1 MKMGPRLGS
10 KRIIGVCV
18 GVPVS
23 PQPTQAADFFAL
35 FGNFNEWLCK
45 TNFSFLQGAS
55 HPVDLIARANAL
67 EYQSLCVND
76 FDGVYGLARC
86 WRELDYL
93 KKQHQHKGMKLNYG
107 AEIHFHRDHDLPVLL
122 QDTLVLVAQNQGGYT
137 NLNRLLSYAHRDG
150 KDCANIPLEYLL
162 NSPVDG
168 LFAIQ
173 PMRGRIR
180 RREAVASYAELKQH
194 FGGNYFLAVSRHLHP
209 AEDRWIK
216 STLEIAKRYQLGYIL
231 SQDAFFHNRA
241 QKSISD
247 LLQAV
252 RSNQV
257 FDECRQHF
265 FPNAERCLHRQSEL
279 HRLFSPI
286 PGYQAALGLSNT
298 LNESCEFDLDQLG
311 YQYPKE
317 MIPRGLAAQSYLK
330 LLVEQGLQQKFNCNP
345 SEKILAQIE
354 HELVLIEKLN
364 FADYFLTVW
373 DIVSWARQQDILC
386 QGRGSA
392 ANSCV
397 CFVLGITSVNPAQ
410 FELLFERFVSM
421 ERGDPPDID
430 VDFEHERREQVVQ
443 YIYSRYGRERAA
455 MVANVITFRAKGAL
469 RAVGKALGAD
479 EVLLQQVSKIASS
492 RYYRGSGT
500 GNIVMALKRDYEQ
513 QNPERARVSWRLW
526 MQLSEKLH
534 GFPRHLGIHS
544 GGFMLADKP
553 LDCLL
558 PQEPATMAGRT
569 VIQWCKEDIEA
580 LGFFKI
586 DILSL
591 GMLSAIR
598 KCFEYV
604 DFYYHRKIG
613 LDTIPDDDAATYAM
627 IQKADTVGTFQIESR
642 AQMSMLPRLKP
653 ACFYDLVIEVA
664 IIRPGPIQGKV
675 IHPYLARR
683 DGLEP
688 VTYPDERLRPILER
702 TLGIA
707 IFQEQAMRIAIA
719 VGNFSA
725 GEANELR
732 QKIGTWGIKN
742 FNRDLNPLLLKLEQ
756 GMRENG
762 IKAEFAEQILGQ
774 MKGFAEYGFPE
785 SHAVSFSL
793 IAYASSYLKCHYAA
807 AFYIS
812 VLNSQPMGFYS
823 PHVLLQTARREGI
836 KVLPLSLNHSTW
848 DHQLEASSQDTDYA
862 IRLGFRLVSG
872 FPQSAADKIIA
883 TRSESSSWDK
893 FEQFVGD
900 CNLARDEITALACC
914 DLFNDFGL
922 DRSDALWKSEAAAFK
937 PMLDDQEVGIEWK
950 TEASLERI
958 QKDFKAFK
966 TSLGCHP
973 AQVIKTEQW
982 FYPVAVEKFTASE
995 SLNDLA
1001 TGIDVFVFGMVLV
1014 KQSPGTAK
1022 GMVFVTLEDEC
1033 GFFNLAFTPQV
1044 YTRFYRQVDQQPFLC
1059 VVGQLQRVNESH
1071 SILVK
1076 RVFEMD
1082 QGASLVELRRQD
1094 ESVITPQAGIELI
1107 KPRAFH

>member
-1 MKMGPRLGS
+1 MNT
-10 KRIIGVCV
+10 V
-18 GVPVS
+18 
-23 PQPTQAADFFAL
+23 
-35 FGNFNEWLCK
+35 NFNEWLCK

-55 HPVDLIARANAL
+55 HPLDLITRANAL
-67 EYQSLCVND
+67 EYQSLCIND
-76 FDGVYGLARC
+76 FDGAYGLARC
-86 WRELDYL
+86 YRELDHL
-93 KKQHQHKGMKLNYG
+93 KKQQQHQGLKLNYG

-122 QDTLVLVAQNQGGYT
+122 QDTLVLVAQNHRGYT

-150 KDCANIPLEYLL
+150 KGYANIPLDYLL
-162 NSPVDG
+162 NNPVDG

-173 PMRGRIR
+173 PMRGKIR
-180 RREAVASYAELKQH
+180 MRDGAVPYAELKQH
-194 FGGNYFLAVSRHLHP
+194 FDGNYFLAISRHLHP

-216 STLEIAKRYQLGYIL
+216 STLEVARRYQLEYIL
-231 SQDAFFHNRA
+231 SQDVFFHEPA

-247 LLQAV
+247 LLQAI
-252 RSNQV
+252 RSNRV

-265 FPNAERCLHRQSEL
+265 FPNAERCLHKQSDL
-279 HRLFSPI
+279 YRLFSPI
-286 PGYQAALGLSNT
+286 PGYRGALQLSNA
-298 LNESCEFDLDQLG
+298 LNQSCEFDLDQLS

-317 MIPRGLAAQSYLK
+317 MIPQGLDPQTYLK
-330 LLVEQGLQQKFNCNP
+330 LLVEQGLQQKFDRNP
-345 SEKILAQIE
+345 PEKIVDQIE

-392 ANSCV
+392 ANSSV
-397 CFVLGITSVNPAQ
+397 CFVLGITSVNPDQ
-410 FELLFERFVSM
+410 FDLLFERFVSL

-430 VDFEHERREQVVQ
+430 VDFEHERREEVIQ
-443 YIYSRYGRERAA
+443 YLYSRYGRERAA
-455 MVANVITFRAKGAL
+455 MVANVITFRGKGAL
-469 RAVGKALGAD
+469 RAVGKALGVN
-479 EVLLQQVSKIASS
+479 EVLLHQMSKIASS

-500 GNIVMALKRDYEQ
+500 ENIVMALKHDYER
-513 QNPERARVSWRLW
+513 QNPQQAKVSWRLW

-553 LDCLL
+553 LDNLL
-558 PQEPATMAGRT
+558 PQEPASMDGRT
-569 VIQWCKEDIEA
+569 VIQWSKEDIEA

-591 GMLSAIR
+591 GMLSALR
-598 KCFEYV
+598 KCFDYV
-604 DFYYHRKIG
+604 DFYYHRKIR
-613 LDTIPDDDAATYAM
+613 LDTIPDDDKATYAM

-653 ACFYDLVIEVA
+653 ACFYDLVIEIA

-683 DGLEP
+683 EGLEP

-732 QKIGTWGIKN
+732 KKIGAWGIKD
-742 FNRDLNPLLLKLEQ
+742 FNRDLNPLLIRLEQ

-762 IKAEFAEQILGQ
+762 VKAEFAEQILGQ

-793 IAYASSYLKCHYAA
+793 IAYASCYLKCHYAA

-823 PHVLLQTARREGI
+823 PHALLQAARREGI
-836 KVLPLSLNHSTW
+836 RILPLSLKCSIW
-848 DHQLEASSQDTDYA
+848 DHQLEAGPQDTDYA
-862 IRLGFRLVSG
+862 IRLGFRLVNG
-872 FPQSAADKIIA
+872 LPESAVDKIISM
-883 TRSESSSWDK
+883 RSESGAWEN
-893 FEQFVGD
+893 FEQFVRD
-900 CNLARDEITALACC
+900 CNLARDEITALAGC
-914 DLFNDFGL
+914 DLFNDFGHN
-922 DRSDALWKSEAAAFK
+922 RSDALWKSEAAAFK
-937 PMLDDQEVGIEWK
+937 PMLDDQEAGIEWK
-950 TEASLERI
+950 SEASLERI
-958 QKDFKAFK
+958 QRDFRAFK
-966 TSLGCHP
+966 TSLAGHP
-973 AQVIKTEQW
+973 VQVIKTEQW
-982 FYPVAVEKFTASE
+982 PYPVPIEKFTLSQR
-995 SLNDLA
+995 LIDLPA
-1001 TGIDVFVFGMVLV
+1001 DIDVFVFGMVLI
-1014 KQSPGTAK
+1014 KQSPGSAK
-1022 GMVFVTLEDEC
+1022 GMVFVTLEDES
-1033 GFFNLAFTPQV
+1033 GFFNLAFTPQM
-1044 YTRFYRQVDQQPFLC
+1044 YTRFHRQVDQQPFLC
-1059 VVGQLQRVNESH
+1059 VVGKLQRVNESH

-1076 RVFEMD
+1076 RVFEVEA
-1082 QGASLVELRRQD
+1082 GASLLTLRQKDQSRI
-1094 ESVITPQAGIELI
+1094 SPPTHIELL